1 MPRMPS
7 VKGVRSS
14 LLSPL
19 RVHLQGTI
27 GFGRLCQID
36 LQKKGE
42 AMKDE
47 MGNGPGPHRR
57 RWGRMEGVEEERVDE
72 LLELIWTLREK
83 GVSDLDQLLGET
95 KDVEAKSI
103 LRLMIRDGLFH
114 MEGNRMVLKE
124 RGEEKAREL
133 IRRHRLTERLLS
145 EIFELSEAEVEE
157 EACKLEHILSPGVT
171 DSVCTFLGHPPTC
184 IHGKPIPRG
193 ECCVKFKKEMTPLVI
208 PLEELGL
215 GEKGRIVFI
224 HPRSHQRLD
233 RLSSLGIVP
242 GSVLRMHQ
250 KNPSYVLQIGETT
263 LALDRDIVKDI
274 YVKRAMDAD

>member
-1 MPRMPS
+1 VNRES
-7 VKGVRSS
+7 E
-14 LLSPL
+14 
-19 RVHLQGTI
+19 
-27 GFGRLCQID
+27 
-36 LQKKGE
+36 KK
-42 AMKDE
+42 K
-47 MGNGPGPHRR
+47 GPHRKM
-57 RWGRMEGVEEERVDE
+57 WEAENGVEEDRVDE

-83 GVSDLDQLLGET
+83 GISDLDHLLET
-95 KDVEAKSI
+95 TSDIEAKSI
-103 LRLMIRDGLFH
+103 LRWMAKGGLFE

-124 RGEEKAREL
+124 RGEEKAREI

-145 EIFELSEAEVEE
+145 EIFELSEEEVEE

-171 DSVCTFLGHPPTC
+171 ESVCTFLGHPPTC

-193 ECCVKFKKEMTPLVI
+193 ECFAKFKKEMKPLVA

-224 HPRSHQRLD
+224 APKSHQRLD
-233 RLSSLGIVP
+233 RLSTLGIVP
-242 GSVLRMHQ
+242 GSTVRMHQ

-274 YVKRAMDAD
+274 YVKKV